1 MPWIMQHQAIPY
13 ASLPIGAPGD
23 RQLVSLN
30 GSNYMMVR
38 GPSFWE
44 FLVPSAPD
52 QAYVFAN
59 PIPEPEFNPFRS
71 HIYLAPAAG
80 MMSENTFEQR
90 ATTSI
95 IKRVSKASF
104 GWTTVRLH
112 MADITGSPLTPE
124 GIWFGLQD
132 VDSDNPIWVN
142 DLVAATGL
150 VAPPAGTDDEPGIGP
165 VCNFV
170 TLPGTTTTKAIVVR
184 IQMPGGTITQG
195 SISTNDELVPSFVSR
210 FNNAIAG
217 SIAGNPGTS
226 SGWGEA
232 FGQIPW
238 FSLEVAGLTVPQ
250 CLLGGIGDSHLQ
262 GYRADQGGQ
271 GTRGMLG
278 EMADLQTTENL
289 CVTNFART
297 GHTTDQIAA
306 RLRVFE
312 EAFDL
317 GGWLRQRASVND
329 RDGNSDYTLI
339 QADASFDLLQADYA
353 YLSGRNKLMIP
364 LEGLGFNDGP
374 SGWYGRFN
382 THRAA
387 EQALWPGNMYN
398 ASSILNADG
407 SYLLDMFGPDGGH
420 PSLLGNQTWAVPSW
434 ASLQSALTS
443 LGVTI

>member
-1 MPWIMQHQAIPY
+1 M
-13 ASLPIGAPGD
+13 SAPGD
-23 RQLVSLN
+23 KKLVRMPSGN
-30 GSNYMMVR
+30 EHMMIR
-38 GPSFWE
+38 GAFSWGFLSPSPE
-44 FLVPSAPD
+44 D
-52 QAYVFAN
+52 QAYVLAH
-59 PIPEPEFNPFRS
+59 PIPAPLWNPFRS
-71 HIYLAPAAG
+71 HIYLTPAAG

-132 VDSDNPIWVN
+132 VDSDNPIWID
-142 DLVAATGL
+142 DLVAATGV

-195 SISTNDELVPSFVSR
+195 TISTDDQLIPSYMSR
-210 FNNAIAG
+210 LGFAIAG
-217 SIAGNPGTS
+217 SIIGNPGTS

-250 CLLGGIGDSHLQ
+250 CLLGGIGDSHMQ
-262 GYRADQGGQ
+262 GYRADAGGQ

-297 GHTTDQIAA
+297 GHTTEQIAA

-329 RDGNSDYTLI
+329 RDEYGDYLVSK
-339 QADASFDLLQADYA
+339 ADATFALLQADYA
-353 YLSGRNKLMIP
+353 YLLSRSKLMIP
-364 LEGLGFNDGP
+364 MEGAGANGGP
-374 SGWYGRFN
+374 AGWYDRFN
-382 THRAA
+382 VHRTEEEAA
-387 EQALWPGNMYN
+387 WPAHMYN
-398 ASSILNADG
+398 ASSILNTDG
-407 SYLLDMFGPDGGH
+407 SYKTDMVGPDNGH
-420 PSLLGNQTWAVPSW
+420 PSLLGYQTWAPPSW
-434 ASLQSALTS
+434 ASLQAALTA
-443 LGVTI
+443 LGVEV

>member
-1 MPWIMQHQAIPY
+1 M
-13 ASLPIGAPGD
+13 SAPGD
-23 RQLVSLN
+23 KKLVRMPSGN
-30 GSNYMMVR
+30 EHMMIR
-38 GPSFWE
+38 GAFSWGFLSPSPE
-44 FLVPSAPD
+44 D
-52 QAYVFAN
+52 QAYVLAH

-71 HIYLAPAAG
+71 HIYLTPAAG

-132 VDSDNPIWVN
+132 VDSDNPIWID

-195 SISTNDELVPSFVSR
+195 SIGNDELLIPSYMSR
-210 FNNAIAG
+210 FSRGIAG
-217 SIAGNPGTS
+217 SIAGDPGTS
-226 SGWGEA
+226 SGWGEI
-232 FGQIPW
+232 FGQVPW
-238 FSLEVAGLTVPQ
+238 FALEVAGLTVPQ
-250 CLLGGIGDSHLQ
+250 CLLGGIGDSHMQ
-262 GYRADQGGQ
+262 GYRADAGGQ

-407 SYLLDMFGPDGGH
+407 SYLPDMFGPDGGH